1 MANALNFSRLPVQSR
16 ALHQLLHGYSEGHRL
31 LESSFKLQDDLTRL
45 MLRMSDL
52 SGSSVVT
59 GFEDYITGY
68 PLASINA
75 YALART
81 WYAPEMPR
89 PGCVWTHTIVIRA
102 DAMSEIPSL
111 QALVTLF
118 KRPAQGTFRGQYSND
133 LVIDEVFLEKATARI
148 PTPEDTGA
156 ELHQLF
162 WSYYAMDG
170 RPVVI
175 AAKTSGEF
183 EKAVFALWSQQWPSL
198 RLGFTFCT
206 GSLSTRSV
214 AGRPLDLQC
223 VPTALTREVLLE
235 TTGGSSAEP
244 ILIPSV
250 ESVYPPW
257 IASVATDA
265 LNVRGGPIR
274 NFLWAASDG
283 AASRAE
289 FVPLITVFN
298 ALSESPEL
306 TTLITLVAE
315 LFPEPGS
322 GHSLKCLLFGKQSA
336 HAWLS
341 SHEEQ
346 DILFAIATTGDYQ
359 CFDGDAL
366 SIKVRAANFCIEKPD
381 SARWLV
387 GELFR
392 SSLNPL
398 GEEILA
404 GLISAMEPDTARQVT
419 VQQPQFLPALFRAK
433 PSLATSSQLWLAGGD
448 RKRELFE
455 SVASHEHLDSA
466 VVAGVVGALLD
477 SGSETFIRR
486 AFDRWGKAAVFQA
499 LDWTESHNGALSEI
513 CRGAL
518 ASHLPSVMDWVEA
531 KPTRSFETLIA
542 VAHVVAPYS
551 SKMSQRDSSVW
562 LRTFHFLQNSPKEA
576 EKSYIC
582 TFLLALAFGNAPPS
596 PLDLLSESFERVHE
610 TARKELLSDN
620 AWIIMEP
627 LVPELSWL
635 SNWDKCERLRRGLI
649 SAFLRH
655 RWPASELKRRIKD
668 YELLR
673 QLLKSARRV
682 DGGEDFFRG
691 LHVSG

>member
-1 MANALNFSRLPVQSR
+1 MANALKFSHLPTQSR

-52 SGSSVVT
+52 SGNSVVS

-89 PGCVWTHTIVIRA
+89 PGCVWTHTIVIPA
-102 DAMSEIPSL
+102 DTMSEIPSL

-118 KRPAQGTFRGQYSND
+118 KRPAQETFRGQYSND
-133 LVIDEVFLEKATARI
+133 LVIDEVLHENATPRI
-148 PTPEDTGA
+148 PTPEDTRA
-156 ELHQLF
+156 ELHQLL
-162 WSYYAMDG
+162 WSYYGMDG
-170 RPVVI
+170 RPVVL

-183 EKAVFALWSQQWPSL
+183 ENIVFALWSQQWPSL

-206 GSLSTRSV
+206 GSLSTRSF
-214 AGRPLDLQC
+214 AGRPFDLQC
-223 VPTALTREVLLE
+223 VPTALTREVLIE
-235 TTGGSSAEP
+235 TAAGSSTEP
-244 ILIPSV
+244 VLIPPG
-250 ESVYPPW
+250 ELNYPQW
-257 IASVATDA
+257 IPSVATDA
-265 LNVRGGPIR
+265 LNPRGGPVR
-274 NFLWAASDG
+274 KFLWAASDTTTT
-283 AASRAE
+283 RAE
-289 FVPLITVFN
+289 FIPFMTVFST
-298 ALSESPEL
+298 LSESPDL
-306 TTLITLVAE
+306 GALITLVAN
-315 LFPEPGS
+315 LFPEASAGR
-322 GHSLKCLLFGKQSA
+322 SLKCLLFGNQTGRT
-336 HAWLS
+336 WLS
-341 SHEEQ
+341 THEEQ
-346 DILFAIATTGDYQ
+346 DILFAIATTGDYRS
-359 CFDGDAL
+359 FEADAL
-366 SIKVRAANFCIEKPD
+366 SIKERGAKLSVEKPD

-404 GLISAMEPDTARQVT
+404 GLISAMEPEMARQVT
-419 VQQPQFLPALFRAK
+419 SKQPQFLPALFRAK
-433 PSLATSSQLWLAGGD
+433 PSLASSSPLWLAGGD

-455 SVASHEHLDSA
+455 SVVSHESLDSA
-466 VVAGVVGALLD
+466 LVAGIINAILE
-477 SGSETFIRR
+477 SGSEVFIRR
-486 AFDRWGKAAVFQA
+486 ALDRWGKDAVFQV
-499 LDWTESHNGALSEI
+499 LDWTEAHNGAMSEI
-513 CRGAL
+513 CRDAL
-518 ASHLPSVMDWVEA
+518 AFHLPSVMDWVGA
-531 KPTRSFETLIA
+531 KPTRSFEALIA

-551 SKMSQRDSSVW
+551 SKILQHDSSVW
-562 LRTFHFLQNSPKEA
+562 LRTFHFLQNSPQES

-596 PLDLLSESFERVHE
+596 PLDLVSESFEQVHE
-610 TARKELLSDN
+610 TARRELLSDN

-655 RWPASELKRRIKD
+655 NWPASELKRRIKD

-673 QLLKSARRV
+673 QVLKSMRKV
-682 DGGEDFFRG
+682 EGGEAFFRG
-691 LHVSG
+691 LHSSG